1 MAHRRTLLSTFPFL
15 TLTALAQTPFEHADQ
30 RTAHTRYTHCA
41 PLGTAWAVCG
51 TANDVNGW
59 GGPSFLRAFSA
70 NGDSLWEHPFG
81 TEFGQAHLQGM
92 ATAQNGDIVTA
103 SMVVDCDVLMPFFLA
118 ERISPAGDTVWSRT
132 FPFNT
137 VTDVAVGAGG
147 ELAFSLGNEILIAG
161 PDGDSLTSFPIAGSS
176 ADGIIWDSDS
186 TLLTRGWNGGLARW
200 STDGQ
205 LLATGAVA
213 GIVADM
219 ARWHE
224 HRLVLTGNGML
235 HMLDAEL
242 VIVDSLDLGI
252 GYTYG
257 RLLPLPDRLIVT
269 GNEYLTVLDTSLLVI
284 STVPV
289 DPEDVFP
296 PDLFTAFAA
305 NDSMVLMTASPG
317 IGAMSAGLVRSMA
330 PDGGHQAHPENV
342 GISILS
348 VDSVYYYLQG
358 SMVYPLADATV
369 RVTNPGPTVVNDVL
383 VAHAGFA
390 WDCGNVGSSVHVHD
404 AGLAPGGYMD
414 IPMTG
419 LNLHYAPWP
428 FVTLDQP
435 ICIAALSPNNLYDRD
450 QSDNYACDTAHIV
463 LGIEDAT
470 AAQGLIVQN
479 PFDDAIDLRFPSPVR
494 EALQVVLHDATG
506 RRTATTVIPAGSD
519 RLHWAP
525 PGLHDGA
532 YLLRAEGLGAPI
544 VIKLLRQGY

>member
-1 MAHRRTLLSTFPFL
+1 MAHRHTLLSTFPFL
-15 TLTALAQTPFEHADQ
+15 TLTALAQTPFEYADQ
-30 RTAHTRYTHCA
+30 RTAYTRYTHCA
-41 PLGTAWAVCG
+41 PLGTAWAVGG

-59 GGPSFLRAFSA
+59 GGPSFIRAF
-70 NGDSLWEHPFG
+70 NTEGDTIWEHPFG
-81 TEFGQAHLQGM
+81 SEFGQAYLQGM
-92 ATAQNGDIVTA
+92 ATTQNGDLVTA
-103 SMVVDCDVLMPFFLA
+103 SMVVDCDVLLPFFLA
-118 ERISPAGDTVWSRT
+118 ERLAPNGATVWSRT
-132 FPFNT
+132 FPFHD
-137 VTDVAVGAGG
+137 VTAVAAGPG
-147 ELAFSLGNEILIAG
+147 DTLAFALGNGVLIAG
-161 PDGDSLTSFPIAGSS
+161 PDGDSLTSFDTS
-176 ADGIIWDSDS
+176 ATYIRGLIWDSDS
-186 TLLTRGWNGGLARW
+186 TLLTYQWNGGLARW
-200 STDGQ
+200 PVG
-205 LLATGAVA
+205 GAAIGIGNVA
-213 GIVADM
+213 GNVTDM
-219 ARWHE
+219 ALWQG
-224 HRLVLTGNGML
+224 HRLVLTSNGML
-235 HMLDAEL
+235 RELDAGL
-242 VIVDSLDLGI
+242 AATDSLDLGT

-269 GNEYLTVLDTSLLVI
+269 GNEYLTVLDTSLAVTA
-284 STVPV
+284 TVPI
-289 DPEDVFP
+289 DTEDAFP
-296 PDLFTAFAA
+296 PDLFSAFAA

-317 IGAMSAGLVRSMA
+317 IGAMSAGLLRSIMQ
-330 PDGGHQAHPENV
+330 DGGHQAHPENV

-358 SMVYPLADATV
+358 SMVYPRADATV

-450 QSDNYACDTAHIV
+450 QSDNYACDTVHIV
-463 LGIEDAT
+463 LGIEDGT

-479 PFDDAIDLRFPSPVR
+479 PFDDAIDLRLPSPVR
-494 EALQVVLHDATG
+494 EALLVVLHDATG
-506 RRTATTVIPAGSD
+506 RRIATTMIPAGSD

-525 PGLHDGA
+525 PGLRDGT
-532 YLLRAEGLGAPI
+532 YLLRADGLGAPI